1 MRESVLL
8 LVTLMI
14 SISGLVYELLE
25 GTVSSYFLGDSV
37 YHFSLVIGIFMSA
50 MGIGA
55 WASRYIRGD
64 IVKAFIYIQLSL
76 ALIGGFS
83 AAVLFYAFA
92 VLESYDISLYIETVA
107 IGVLIGMEIPLIIR
121 ILQQR
126 YELKMNISNVLT
138 ADYIGAL
145 VASIL
150 FPVFFLPHLG
160 LIETALFFGALNA
173 FCALLVW
180 RVFRKRVDKKIL
192 YIIIS
197 VFFIIFAGWMRVSL
211 FTSYIQYK
219 LYNDNVIFSHNTPYQ
234 NITVTGSKGRIKLFI
249 NGALQFDSIDEYR
262 YHEALIHPAMSAVF
276 KRDNILVI
284 GGGDGLALREILK
297 YPDVKSVTLVDIDPE
312 MTKLFSTNRLLRNL
326 NKDSFL
332 DKRVKVIHKDA
343 WKFLEMSKSLY
354 NVIVVDLPDPNNPS
368 LGRLYSRKFYTMILN
383 HLSKG
388 GVSVVQSTSPLFARK
403 AFWCIV
409 HTVEAT
415 KAVTLPYHT
424 YVPSFGEW
432 GYTLFGN
439 MPFEFDFSKLPKDL
453 KYFSAKEFD
462 IMQHFPKDM
471 SKTDTKVNTIF
482 EHPLLKYYN
491 KGWEKWY
498 R

>member
-1 MRESVLL
+1 MRETVLL

-25 GTVSSYFLGDSV
+25 GTVSSYFLGDSI

-55 WASRYIRGD
+55 WVSRYIRGD
-64 IVKAFIYIQLSL
+64 IVKSFIYIQLSL

-83 AAVLFYAFA
+83 AAILFYAFA
-92 VLESYDISLYIETVA
+92 VLESYDIFLYIETVA

-121 ILQQR
+121 ILQER
-126 YELKMNISNVLT
+126 YELKMNVSNVLT

-160 LIETALFFGALNA
+160 LIETALFFGAMNA

-180 RVFRKRVDKKIL
+180 RVFRKRLGMKIL
-192 YIIIS
+192 YIILS
-197 VFFIIFAGWMRVSL
+197 VFIIIFLGWMKVTS
-211 FTSYIQYK
+211 FTSYIQYR
-219 LYNDNVIFSHNTPYQ
+219 LYNDNVIYSQNTPYQ
-234 NITVTGSKGRIKLFI
+234 NIMITGDRGRIKLFI

-262 YHEALIHPAMSAVF
+262 YHESLVYPAMSAAL
-276 KRDNILVI
+276 RHDNVLVI

-297 YPDVKSVTLVDIDPE
+297 YPDVKNVTLVDIDPA
-312 MTKLFSTNRLLRNL
+312 MTKLFSTNRLLREL
-326 NKDSFL
+326 NHDSFG
-332 DKRVKVIHKDA
+332 DKRVQAVHQDA
-343 WKFLEMSKSLY
+343 WKFLEKNSRLY
-354 NVIVVDLPDPNNPS
+354 DVIIIDLPDPNNPS
-368 LGRLYSRKFYTMILN
+368 LSRLYSRKFYTMVLN
-383 HLSKG
+383 SLSKG
-388 GVSVVQSTSPLFARK
+388 GVSIVQSTSPLFARK

-415 KAVTLPYHT
+415 GADTLPYHT
-424 YVPSFGEW
+424 NVPSFGEW
-432 GYTLFGN
+432 GYTLFSN
-439 MPFEFDFSKLPKDL
+439 MPLRFDFSGLPKDL
-453 KYFSAKEFD
+453 KYFSAGQFQ
-462 IMQHFPKDM
+462 MMRYFPKDM
-471 SKTDTKVNTIF
+471 SETDTKVNTIF
-482 EHPLLKYYN
+482 EHPLLKYYV